1 MEKLGLEL
9 HLWGIEGI
17 VLGEG
22 EAGDEHSVL
31 KVGPSWAGDGRLPLE
46 EVVLCARSGS
56 NTWKKYTSHEGCIL
70 A

>member
-9 HLWGIEGI
+9 HLGGIEGV

-22 EAGDEHSVL
+22 EAGDEHAVL
-31 KVGPSWAGDGRLPLE
+31 KVGPGGAGDSRLPLE

-56 NTWKKYTSHEGCIL
+56 DT
-70 A
+70 

>member
-9 HLWGIEGI
+9 HLWGIKGI

-31 KVGPSWAGDGRLPLE
+31 KVGPGGAGDGRLPLK
-46 EVVLCARSGS
+46 EVVLRAWSS
-56 NTWKKYTSHEGCIL
+56 SDTWKQYTSS
-70 A
+70 

>member
-9 HLWGIEGI
+9 HLGGIEGI
-17 VLGEG
+17 VLREG

-31 KVGPSWAGDGRLPLE
+31 KVGPGGAGDGRLPLE

-56 NTWKKYTSHEGCIL
+56 NTWKQYTSS
-70 A
+70 

>member
-22 EAGDEHSVL
+22 EAGNEHSIL
-31 KVGPSWAGDGRLPLE
+31 KVGPLRPCDGCLPLK
-46 EVVLCARSGS
+46 EVLLIDRASC
-56 NTWKKYTSHEGCIL
+56 YTFTEIVI
-70 A
+70 